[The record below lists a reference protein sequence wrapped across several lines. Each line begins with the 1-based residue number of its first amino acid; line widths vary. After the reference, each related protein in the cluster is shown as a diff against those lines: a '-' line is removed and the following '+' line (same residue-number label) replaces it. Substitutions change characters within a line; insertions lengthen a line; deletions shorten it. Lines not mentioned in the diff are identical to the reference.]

1 MGLVAAGGTMETEQE
16 QEAEETRRERER
28 SASMI
33 RQMRVERLF
42 WRLWGLP
49 MEIAEK
55 ISSAVYQ
62 D

>member
-1 MGLVAAGGTMETEQE
+1 MHERE
-16 QEAEETRRERER
+16 QEAEENRRERER
-28 SASMI
+28 AVSMA

-55 ISSAVYQ
+55 IAATVYQ

>member
-1 MGLVAAGGTMETEQE
+1 MATERE
-16 QEAEETRRERER
+16 LEAEEDRRERAR
-28 SASMI
+28 AVAMV

-55 ISSAVYQ
+55 IVAAVYQ
-62 D
+62 G